1 LADVTLSIAL
11 DQEAETD
18 ERTPPLAQF
27 LDDAV
32 AQAQPRCPIPA
43 GLAFVIRRG
52 TFMARKAASDARPR
66 RPALSRTGEITADAS
81 LAQAEKNAEYFKRL
95 LTDTHAHGDMDSV
108 READH
113 KGHHIVIT
121 TTYRITIDG
130 KPFTAALGVANDGSV
145 HYHGMP
151 NVGFDSA
158 IELMKAVI
166 DTFVD
171 DFSGGGG
178 HGEDHGPGA
187 HEHGGGHEHGNITA
201 RPRPRK
207 NAAPTRTKTTRKP
220 RRSPTRARR

>member
-1 LADVTLSIAL
+1 
-11 DQEAETD
+11 
-18 ERTPPLAQF
+18 
-27 LDDAV
+27 
-32 AQAQPRCPIPA
+32 
-43 GLAFVIRRG
+43 
-52 TFMARKAASDARPR
+52 MARKTASDARPR
-66 RPALSRTGEITADAS
+66 RPARSKTGEITADAS
-81 LAQAEKNAEYFKRL
+81 LAQAQKNAEYFKHL
-95 LTDTHAHGDMDSV
+95 LTDMHAHGDMDSV

-121 TTYRITIDG
+121 TTYKITIDG

-171 DFSGGGG
+171 DFSAGGG
-178 HGEDHGPGA
+178 HGDDHG
-187 HEHGGGHEHGNITA
+187 GGGHEHGGDHDHGMIRV

-207 NAAPTRTKTTRKP
+207 KAAPTGATTTTRKP
-220 RRSPTRARR
+220 RRSATRARR